1 MAAIDRRQF
10 LTLTG
15 GTAALLTLGASRSE
29 QSKAKVPALTNRIKL
44 QAWTSTGKP
53 MPAKVFNQTF
63 FLTLGDEPMP
73 NPPRQVDSGVLWT
86 TPPPVPFA
94 IVLYL
99 AVKGFGKVA
108 LYADNQGRGY
118 TPADFPLNLNL
129 ACAESRI
136 HRVRTGPIPSISLQ
150 NTSER

>member
-86 TPPPVPFA
+86 TPPLFRLQLFSIWRLKGLVKLPFMPTTKAEA
-94 IVLYL
+94 IHQQTFL
-99 AVKGFGKVA
+99 
-108 LYADNQGRGY
+108 
-118 TPADFPLNLNL
+118 
-129 ACAESRI
+129 
-136 HRVRTGPIPSISLQ
+136 
-150 NTSER
+150 